1 MTPEQVKR
9 LAQPLAELYEELT
22 DELMEKIAEQLATH
36 GMMTDTAK
44 WQITKLAQA
53 GKLNQETLR
62 IIAQRVAVCPELT
75 EQALRAT
82 AYEAISTLEP
92 QLQQAARLGLVGQ
105 AAEVPASARVTRVL
119 QTYQAQAKDV
129 YNLVN
134 TVMAY
139 KARDAYTGLVNRTAD
154 MADRVEYLSILG
166 KNTASV
172 VTGQQARQT
181 ALRQCIREFA
191 EKGLPGFVD
200 RAGREWS
207 PEAYINMDIR
217 TTVAR
222 VATESQF
229 ARMDDYGADLISV
242 SSHIGARPRCEPF
255 QGKIYSRSGKSGFT
269 EDLNGGR
276 IPYAPWN
283 STSYGEAAGLLGI
296 NCGHQ
301 IYPFFPG
308 LSHLTYQ
315 PYQKDENNRV
325 YAQSQRQRYLERQI
339 RASKRECAM
348 LEKLGDQEGFSAAA
362 TRLKQREQKL
372 RDFTAETGRSI
383 KRDRVQVPGFGRSQA
398 SKAAAAAK
406 APVIPPAKPPIAHT
420 LKSGII
426 ESKSPNKTFDDLL
439 RHQSGMDDRYAD
451 TLKSR
456 FSAGSSIAQAAF
468 VKYVPDNSVLN
479 YSSTNGAFYS
489 PAAKRITMNFAQ
501 DAKNPRGAGV
511 TWFHEHGH
519 LIDSFAGRVST
530 ATPSFSNALKA
541 DYDAYL
547 AQYKAKYGLRYI
559 DDVRAGV
566 SSELVGP
573 ENSSVSDLFGGLS
586 GNKCVGDYG
595 HWGKGYWQRVPPAV
609 EAFAHMYEAQF
620 DSARRQTIAH
630 YFPTALAEFERILG
644 EIV

>member
-1 MTPEQVKR
+1 MTPGQKR
-9 LAQPLAELYEELT
+9 KLAQPLADLYEELT
-22 DELMEKIAEQLATH
+22 DELMEKIAQQLATH
-36 GMMTDTAK
+36 GAMTDTAK

-53 GKLNQETLR
+53 GKLNQEVLHT
-62 IIAQRVAVCPELT
+62 IAQRTALCPELT
-75 EQALRAT
+75 ERALRTA
-82 AYEAISTLEP
+82 AYEAINTLEP

-105 AAEVPASARVTRVL
+105 AAEVPASTRVTRVL

-139 KARDAYTGLVNRTAD
+139 KARDAYTGLVNKTAD
-154 MADRVEYLSILG
+154 IAGRIEYLSILG

-181 ALRQCIREFA
+181 ALRQCIREFS

-255 QGKIYSRSGKSGFT
+255 QGRIYSRSGKSGFT
-269 EDLNGGR
+269 EDLNGGH
-276 IPYAPWN
+276 IPYAPWG

-301 IYPFFPG
+301 VYPFIPG
-308 LSHLTYQ
+308 VSRLTYH
-315 PYQKDENNRV
+315 PYPKEQNDKA
-325 YAQSQRQRYLERQI
+325 YAESQRQRYLERQV

-348 LEKLGDQEGFSAAA
+348 LNKLGDQEGFSAAA

-398 SKAAAAAK
+398 SKATWTAK
-406 APVIPPAKPPIAHT
+406 GKLKNTVQFTTIKTELLLSRMIGPA
-420 LKSGII
+420 S
-426 ESKSPNKTFDDLL
+426 
-439 RHQSGMDDRYAD
+439 
-451 TLKSR
+451 
-456 FSAGSSIAQAAF
+456 
-468 VKYVPDNSVLN
+468 
-479 YSSTNGAFYS
+479 
-489 PAAKRITMNFAQ
+489 
-501 DAKNPRGAGV
+501 
-511 TWFHEHGH
+511 
-519 LIDSFAGRVST
+519 
-530 ATPSFSNALKA
+530 
-541 DYDAYL
+541 
-547 AQYKAKYGLRYI
+547 
-559 DDVRAGV
+559 
-566 SSELVGP
+566 
-573 ENSSVSDLFGGLS
+573 
-586 GNKCVGDYG
+586 
-595 HWGKGYWQRVPPAV
+595 
-609 EAFAHMYEAQF
+609 
-620 DSARRQTIAH
+620 
-630 YFPTALAEFERILG
+630 RILVFLG
-644 EIV
+644 PISPTPL